1 MSNFLGIATVTAAL
15 GQILSEALVPDVDDA
30 KVTTFRPD
38 TNGNMP
44 TTGVNIFLYQVTPN
58 AAWQNADLPTRRA
71 NGDLVQ
77 RPRAALDLHYLLTFY
92 GDEGKLVPQRVLGS
106 VVRTLHAQPI
116 LTRDLIRKTIAKN
129 EFDFLV
135 TSNLADSIE
144 LVKFTPL
151 PLSLEDLSK
160 LWSVY
165 FQTPYSLSVA
175 YQATVVLIE
184 SEDSTHAALP
194 VRARNIYVA
203 PFRQP
208 LIENVRAADGAP
220 VIVSTSTLVIAG
232 KRLRGDATQVLISG
246 IDATAGIQS
255 LTDSEIRLTQP
266 AGLRAG
272 VQGLQVIQPRLMGT
286 PPVAHVGVASNL
298 AAFVLHPTINKKVDN
313 SPDVTVALP
322 NVTVKLSPP
331 VSRSQD
337 VRLLLNEF
345 NGARA
350 YSFDAAPHNAD
361 TDPEVTDTL
370 VFAVAGVEPG
380 DYLARVQVNGAE
392 SPLELS
398 TDANDPVYVGPRVT
412 I

>member
-1 MSNFLGIATVTAAL
+1 
-15 GQILSEALVPDVDDA
+15 
-30 KVTTFRPD
+30 
-38 TNGNMP
+38 
-44 TTGVNIFLYQVTPN
+44 
-58 AAWQNADLPTRRA
+58 
-71 NGDLVQ
+71 
-77 RPRAALDLHYLLTFY
+77 
-92 GDEGKLVPQRVLGS
+92 
-106 VVRTLHAQPI
+106 
-116 LTRDLIRKTIAKN
+116 
-129 EFDFLV
+129 
-135 TSNLADSIE
+135 
-144 LVKFTPL
+144 
-151 PLSLEDLSK
+151 
-160 LWSVY
+160 
-165 FQTPYSLSVA
+165 
-175 YQATVVLIE
+175 VVLIE

-220 VIVSTSTLVIAG
+220 AIISTSVLVIG
-232 KRLRGDATQVLISG
+232 GRRLRGDATQVMISG
-246 IDATAGIQS
+246 IDATAEIQS

-266 AGLRAG
+266 ADLRAG

-298 AAFVLHPTINKKVDN
+298 VAFVLHPTINKRLDN
-313 SPDVTVALP
+313 SPDITVALP

-331 VSRSQD
+331 VSQSQD

-350 YSFDAAPHNAD
+350 YSFDSAPHNAE

-370 VFAVAGVEPG
+370 VFAVNGVEPG

-398 TDANDPVYVGPRVT
+398 ADANDPVYVGPRVVFS
-412 I
+412 